1 MIRKYLVCSKHLFLS
16 STKHDEPGNK
26 VPIVELLLPIK
37 EFWEVEEL
45 MKAVDYLVASN
56 EDPILVNEAVQ
67 KIFKKV
73 APYAVNEKDRTLLYG
88 KASSST

>member
-1 MIRKYLVCSKHLFLS
+1 LIRKYLVCSRHLVLS
-16 STKHDEPGNK
+16 SSRHDEPGSK

-45 MKAVDYLVASN
+45 MKFIDYLVASN
-56 EDPILVNEAVQ
+56 EDPILVNETMQ

-73 APYAVNEKDRTLLYG
+73 APYAVNEKDRTFLHG